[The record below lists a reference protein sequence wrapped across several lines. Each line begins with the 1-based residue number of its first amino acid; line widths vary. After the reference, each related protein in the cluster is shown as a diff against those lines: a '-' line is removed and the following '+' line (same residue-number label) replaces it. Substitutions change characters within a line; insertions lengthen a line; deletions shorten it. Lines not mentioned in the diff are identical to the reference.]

1 MVPLVKPVITHEVAG
16 NTTEQ
21 VFAGERATPELLKA
35 VTSIDVVGPTVVPDA
50 AAGVAAGVLRMR
62 QQSSSISADD
72 ADSSLAIPA
81 TKSVSRPRAQARIG
95 GR

>member
-1 MVPLVKPVITHEVAG
+1 MKAPNPFHPDQMGAEARLS
-16 NTTEQ
+16 
-21 VFAGERATPELLKA
+21 ELGG
-35 VTSIDVVGPTVVPDA
+35 I
-50 AAGVAAGVLRMR
+50 VAAGVLRMR